1 MYNEYQNLHIVC
13 KIGFG
18 FPKSDLEH
26 KNLLQVLE
34 IVVQFALS
42 CLFSQ
47 NQNQYVHME
56 FNLQTEKNLHR
67 RPGLGPFKLTPNSSS
82 LNFVFM
88 IEFVYETKFR
98 SIVELTPNSSSLI
111 FVRSSFVVNGVTYRR
126 IRQFSENVIWVP
138 RM

>member
-18 FPKSDLEH
+18 FPKSDLEL

-56 FNLQTEKNLHR
+56 FNLQTEKNLYT
-67 RPGLGPFKLTPNSSS
+67 LGINRHAIQQLISSMD
-82 LNFVFM
+82 L
-88 IEFVYETKFR
+88 EFIADPDSK
-98 SIVELTPNSSSLI
+98 S
-111 FVRSSFVVNGVTYRR
+111 
-126 IRQFSENVIWVP
+126 
-138 RM
+138 